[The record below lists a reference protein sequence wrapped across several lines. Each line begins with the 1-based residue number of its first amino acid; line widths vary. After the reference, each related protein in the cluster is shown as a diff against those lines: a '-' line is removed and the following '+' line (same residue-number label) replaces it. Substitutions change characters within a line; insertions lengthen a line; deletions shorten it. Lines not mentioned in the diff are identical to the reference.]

1 LRKRKELGSL
11 LQHEG
16 SITTIQFFS
25 KTYMFSGSEDGTI
38 CIWRTKDW
46 ECLKILKGHKG
57 RVNSLAIHP
66 SGKIALSVSIDKTV
80 RLWNLLTGQKADVN
94 KIGRGIYRFINLK
107 FLT

>member
-1 LRKRKELGSL
+1 
-11 LQHEG
+11 
-16 SITTIQFFS
+16 
-25 KTYMFSGSEDGTI
+25 MFGTI

-80 RLWNLLTGQKADVN
+80 HLWNLLTGQKANVN
-94 KIGRGIYRFINLK
+94 KLGKGIYNFYIYFIENFNLY
-107 FLT
+107 TGV